1 MAHAEQGVSCKQGS
15 EKAQHT
21 RGEAGTTDTGMRFG
35 QSQDAVSYTHLDVYK
50 RQGFEEAVVERIGTF
65 LAALDDGFGA
75 IREPGD
81 LFGEQLIPKLPAQ
94 VRREQLGDFASAASV
109 LPFHCDDFDHV
120 GSYVDDSPHAMLL
133 HIILLLRHRFA

>member
-1 MAHAEQGVSCKQGS
+1 MRIEATFVAS
-15 EKAQHT
+15 AQ
-21 RGEAGTTDTGMRFG
+21 
-35 QSQDAVSYTHLDVYK
+35 K
-50 RQGFEEAVVERIGTF
+50 GFEEAVVERIGTF